1 MPDIKVRVG
10 QQNAVKVV
18 ASAFGGSLTAER
30 AQYATNV
37 TGGIASVTAL
47 DVTGISTLGG
57 SLYVAG
63 ITTLAA
69 NGGITTT
76 GGDFYVGRDLYV
88 DQLKVTGVSTL
99 TGNVNLGG
107 NVDRLAVTGVS
118 TFYGATKF
126 DTADVVFQ
134 GNSAGQNITFDA
146 SENDL
151 EFTDLARIKFGN
163 SDDLEIWH
171 GSNNSH
177 IKNSTND
184 LKIRSDSLILKR
196 ADDSEAYLKATVNS
210 DVKIY
215 YNGNEKF
222 ATISTGATVTG
233 DLYVSGDL
241 NVIGDLVYDEVI
253 GRNLHITGL
262 STFVGITTQQSTL
275 FATDVSVAGVTTF
288 NGDVN
293 FPGASYHIHWD
304 QPTSKFKFDDSA
316 QCVWGSASGGDLRIW
331 HASDTSNIKNET
343 GELRIASNDLRL
355 QTQNNSEDYL
365 LAVDGGSVSIFHN
378 DIKRLETTASG
389 VDITNTLN
397 VSGISTFNDSVRFPD
412 DKKLHFGNI
421 GGTVGDLQIW
431 HDAGQH
437 SYIRDQ
443 GSGDLRI
450 YGSAVDI
457 RDNGGTSSVARFTD
471 DGVDVTG
478 NLNVAGVST
487 FVGIVTTS
495 SDLYVG
501 GDLYIKDDL
510 EFDEFTARNIKV
522 TGVSTFVG
530 DAQFDG
536 NVSIGGTLTYE
547 DVTNIDSVG
556 LITARSGVRITDGG
570 LVVTAGVSTFGG
582 DITAST
588 YYVADNIRHTGDTD
602 TYIEFNDDKI
612 RLMAGGK
619 GILTVQE
626 ASVDTV
632 IVNDG
637 SNNCDFRVEGL
648 NDEYLIFS
656 DGGTD
661 TVGIG
666 SAIPTAKLDVAGD
679 LNVSGIL
686 TATQLTG
693 LIDGGTY

>member
-57 SLYVAG
+57 DLYVAG
-63 ITTLAA
+63 ITTLAGQA
-69 NGGITTT
+69 ILKKDAAVERDLIVSGVSTFTGLTTT
-76 GGDFYVGRDLYV
+76 GGDLYVGGDLYIK
-88 DQLKVTGVSTL
+88 DDL
-99 TGNVNLGG
+99 TFDEFTARNIN
-107 NVDRLAVTGVS
+107 VTGVS
-118 TFYGATKF
+118 TFNDDVKFNGASSGMLWDYSTSDLILYD
-126 DTADVVFQ
+126 DTR
-134 GNSAGQNITFDA
+134 
-146 SENDL
+146 L
-151 EFTDLARIKFGN
+151 EFVCNKDF
-163 SDDLEIWH
+163 EIWH
-171 GSNNSH
+171 GGSH
-177 IKNSTND
+177 TFLKNSGGD
-184 LKIRSDSLILKR
+184 LRIRGDKILLKR
-196 ADDSEAYLKATVNS
+196 EDGSETYLEANVNQDVKLFYNDSET
-210 DVKIY
+210 
-215 YNGNEKF
+215 F

-253 GRNLHITGL
+253 GRNLNITGL

-293 FPGASYHIHWD
+293 FPGVAYHIHWD

-397 VSGISTFNDSVRFPD
+397 V
-412 DKKLHFGNI
+412 
-421 GGTVGDLQIW
+421 
-431 HDAGQH
+431 A
-437 SYIRDQ
+437 
-443 GSGDLRI
+443 
-450 YGSAVDI
+450 
-457 RDNGGTSSVARFTD
+457 
-471 DGVDVTG
+471 
-478 NLNVAGVST
+478 
-487 FVGIVTTS
+487 
-495 SDLYVG
+495 
-501 GDLYIKDDL
+501 
-510 EFDEFTARNIKV
+510 
-522 TGVSTFVG
+522 GVSTFVG

-570 LVVTAGVSTFGG
+570 LVVTAGVSTFVQDVSITTG
-582 DITAST
+582 DLTIST
-588 YYVADNIRHTGDTD
+588 GDLTVSTGDLNADADIIVADNIRHKGDTD
-602 TYIEFNDDKI
+602 TYIEFTADKI
-612 RLMAGGK
+612 RTIAGGK
-619 GILTVQE
+619 ALITAEE
-626 ASVDTV
+626 ASTDTV
-632 IVNDG
+632 IINDG
-637 SNNCDFRVEGL
+637 GNDLDFRVEGI
-648 NDEYLIFS
+648 DDQYQIFS
-656 DGGTD
+656 DGMTNR
-661 TVGIG
+661 VGIG
-666 SAIPTAKLDVAGD
+666 SAIPSAKLDVAGD
-679 LNVSGIL
+679 FNVSGVV